1 MYSISDAMHVIKSDN
16 NKDDESKNVN
26 KIIIEPE
33 GTKIVN
39 LIAKENIQD
48 KENDIEK
55 VTEMKN
61 ESKEIKKEENIM
73 KMKVD
78 KEMDKKTENE
88 NENKNE
94 NELAEEEDDED
105 MVLER
110 FEFPLGSV
118 IATVEMMFVAEEVY
132 MTHTSGM
139 CMGRT

>member
-1 MYSISDAMHVIKSDN
+1 MYSISDAMHVIKSDS
-16 NKDDESKNVN
+16 NKDDETKNVN

-33 GTKIVN
+33 GTKI
-39 LIAKENIQD
+39 ENVID
-48 KENDIEK
+48 KENEKDKDIEK

-61 ESKEIKKEENIM
+61 ESKEIKNEENIM
-73 KMKVD
+73 KMKIE
-78 KEMDKKTENE
+78 KEMDKKTENKNV
-88 NENKNE
+88 NENE

-139 CMGRT
+139 GMGRT

>member
-33 GTKIVN
+33 GTQIEN